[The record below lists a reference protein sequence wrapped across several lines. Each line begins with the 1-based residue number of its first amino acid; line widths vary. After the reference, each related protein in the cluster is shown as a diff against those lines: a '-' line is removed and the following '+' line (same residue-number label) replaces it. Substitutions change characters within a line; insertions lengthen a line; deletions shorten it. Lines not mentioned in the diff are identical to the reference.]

1 MAEAAPLAPQ
11 APAVTWAEFL
21 ALPDDDRRELI
32 DGCLVEVEMPTDLHE
47 HIVAWI
53 VGHLFNWVRANG
65 GRVFASG
72 YKVKIRED
80 RGVMPD
86 VQLYRRENTAR
97 GEQAMAEGRP
107 DLAVE
112 VVSKGSP
119 RYDRVTK
126 LQWYAGIG
134 VPEYWIV
141 DPEARIFQ
149 RLVLRD
155 GLYTIAESLAEEQ
168 VLRPGS
174 FAGLEIPLREL
185 WVLPQ

>member
-1 MAEAAPLAPQ
+1 MSPAQEPAAEAPR
-11 APAVTWAEFL
+11 AVWADFL

-32 DGCLVEVEMPTDLHE
+32 DGSLIEVEMPTDLHE

-53 VGHLFNWVRANG
+53 VGYLFNWVRANG

-86 VQLYRRENTAR
+86 VQLYRRENAAR
-97 GEQAMAEGRP
+97 GEQGMEAGRP

-112 VVSKGSP
+112 VVSPSSP

-126 LQWYAGIG
+126 LRWYASIG

-141 DPEARIFQ
+141 DPEARTLE
-149 RLVLRD
+149 RLRLQE
-155 GLYTIAESLAEEQ
+155 GHYLIADSLADGETLQPE
-168 VLRPGS
+168 S
-174 FAGLEIPLREL
+174 FAGLSIPLQEL
-185 WVLPQ
+185 WVVP

>member
-1 MAEAAPLAPQ
+1 MSTAASLAPQ
-11 APAVTWAEFL
+11 APAVTWAEFV

-32 DGCLVEVEMPTDLHE
+32 DGRLIEVEMPTDLHE
-47 HIVAWI
+47 HVVAWLAYHL
-53 VGHLFNWVRANG
+53 VGWVRANG

-97 GEQAMAEGRP
+97 GEQAMVAGRP

-126 LQWYAGIG
+126 LQWYASIA

-149 RLVLRD
+149 RLVLRE
-155 GLYTIAESLAEEQ
+155 GLYSIAESLADEQ
-168 VLRPGS
+168 VLRPES
-174 FAGLEIPLREL
+174 FPGLEIALREL
-185 WVLPQ
+185 WTLP